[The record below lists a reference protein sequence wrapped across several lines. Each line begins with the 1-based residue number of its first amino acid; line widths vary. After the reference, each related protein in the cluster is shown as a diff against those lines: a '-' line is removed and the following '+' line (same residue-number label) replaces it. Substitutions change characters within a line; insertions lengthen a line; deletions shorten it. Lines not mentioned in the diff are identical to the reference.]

1 MRRTAEDVIEIDGRS
16 ALHGIRR
23 AFPLHPRR
31 VRSRCRPASASR
43 LARAAERCTAA
54 VTVDRS
60 GGRAL
65 VFARQVF
72 QHGIAG
78 VLGLG
83 EGFERRATD
92 PDRAT
97 ALVKPT
103 P

>member
-1 MRRTAEDVIEIDGRS
+1 MRLQHHHQPSRDHRAVSRGRGC
-16 ALHGIRR
+16 AR
-23 AFPLHPRR
+23 A
-31 VRSRCRPASASR
+31 R
-43 LARAAERCTAA
+43 LNEAAERRAAA
-54 VTVDRS
+54 VAVARS